1 MSFSDVPGR
10 RPVVRL
16 GKVSEAAAALLAG
29 ESDRGPFLTPRAND
43 RVPSQN
49 ALPLS
54 EGLTRVGSLTEAR
67 HPAKTEISPPQ
78 PLPKQ
83 PQFPRESFPPS
94 QTPVSRSRHLAI
106 CAAVAA
112 VLVTIGFGVLL
123 IEHLRLPISW
133 SQLADEETVGSVPEP
148 QQRKLSSLP
157 ASFIIPRLIIEGS
170 SGFSGEPLRLRA
182 TLDGSMHE
190 AVLRLTGLPH
200 RMTLSQGQAISDNA
214 WEVPVRDLGDTWV
227 GPPPNFI
234 GFVDLGAELHLS
246 DVIVVYRRPIRLQWA
261 PATP

>member
-29 ESDRGPFLTPRAND
+29 ESDRGPFLTPREND

-54 EGLTRVGSLTEAR
+54 EGLNRVGSLIEAR

-123 IEHLRLPISW
+123 IATD
-133 SQLADEETVGSVPEP
+133 LA
-148 QQRKLSSLP
+148 
-157 ASFIIPRLIIEGS
+157 
-170 SGFSGEPLRLRA
+170 FSTKTSDWKKVRREL
-182 TLDGSMHE
+182 
-190 AVLRLTGLPH
+190 AVARE
-200 RMTLSQGQAISDNA
+200 RERIRSQGRVS
-214 WEVPVRDLGDTWV
+214 
-227 GPPPNFI
+227 
-234 GFVDLGAELHLS
+234 
-246 DVIVVYRRPIRLQWA
+246 
-261 PATP
+261 